1 MAEPVSEQE
10 EIKTGK
16 TVAMSGLIKQ
26 KQYDWKDSNLALFG
40 SDLEKNVKKDSAA
53 TEKAWKNAGS
63 KVGLQIWRIVKFKVE
78 DWPRE
83 DYGKFYN
90 GDSYII
96 LNTYKEEDGEELCF
110 DVHFWIGQYSTQDE
124 YGTAAYKT
132 VELDTFL
139 NDAPIQ
145 HREVQGHES
154 ELFKSY
160 FDNITILK
168 GGADTGFRH
177 VKPEEYTPRLFHFCG
192 TRKHV
197 EIREVPRNKDRLD
210 SGDVYILD
218 LGLQIYQWN
227 GSGSNKD
234 ERMKVGLQIY
244 QWNGSGSNNDERMK
258 WNGLGSNKDERMKV
272 GLQIYQWNGSGSNK
286 DERMKVGLQ
295 IYQWNGSGSNKD
307 ERMKAMQYCIK
318 LKDERSGKASSEVL
332 DEGSTDK
339 DHEFYKALNED
350 DVPDEA
356 KKYKAVDSQKE
367 LFRLSDASG
376 NMKFSLSKKG
386 QVTKTDL
393 DSKDVFIL
401 DSKTALHVW
410 IGKDTSVNERRNAM
424 SYAHKYLQSTD
435 HPFVSVSCLAEGM
448 KSKSFELA
456 LAA

>member
-286 DERMKVGLQ
+286 DERMK
-295 IYQWNGSGSNKD
+295 
-307 ERMKAMQYCIK
+307 AMQYCIK